1 MLAACWNARKNAN
14 AINILP
20 GINLKKQQQKKKQH
34 HLEHNKKRS
43 AQNYLIVAMYMHVS
57 IIYYLENF
65 KSIRIFG
72 TGHIYIQKKRQKL
85 FIIDH
90 RMPNYRFI
98 KMLLDVFASLVLLL
112 SSISTSI
119 EFEIDAILLEIC
131 MCVYL
136 D

>member
-1 MLAACWNARKNAN
+1 MSYDICT
-14 AINILP
+14 
-20 GINLKKQQQKKKQH
+20 
-34 HLEHNKKRS
+34 
-43 AQNYLIVAMYMHVS
+43 YLLL
-57 IIYYLENF
+57 YYLENF

-112 SSISTSI
+112 SSNVLMVASS
-119 EFEIDAILLEIC
+119 ENQVPVEIAR
-131 MCVYL
+131 VVGNAF
-136 D
+136 